1 MFAGRIFRVPSD
13 PPRMVEKTVR
23 SRVDDEPS
31 TSSPRWEV
39 FVRDEASDPLTYA
52 GSVVAADGETAH
64 EHASRL
70 FGWYA
75 AEMWVCPADE
85 IERYSSRE
93 PEDDGRDPEDEAEP
107 RVYEETEGTPRA
119 RER

>member
-1 MFAGRIFRVPSD
+1 
-13 PPRMVEKTVR
+13 MVEKTGR
-23 SRVDDEPS
+23 SRIDGEFARA
-31 TSSPRWEV
+31 SPRWEV
-39 FVRDEASDPLTYA
+39 FVRDEMSDQLTYA
-52 GSVVAADGETAH
+52 GSVIAGDGEAAH

-75 AEMWVCPADE
+75 VEVWVCPADE

-93 PEDDGRDPEDEAEP
+93 SEGDDRDPEDEAEP

>member
-1 MFAGRIFRVPSD
+1 
-13 PPRMVEKTVR
+13 MVEKTVR
-23 SRVDDEPS
+23 SRVDGQS
-31 TSSPRWEV
+31 LGSSPRWEV

-75 AEMWVCPADE
+75 VEVWVCPADDV
-85 IERYSSRE
+85 ERYSSRE
-93 PEDDGRDPEDEAEP
+93 NEPDDGSRAPGDGTEP

>member
-1 MFAGRIFRVPSD
+1 
-13 PPRMVEKTVR
+13 MVEKTVR
-23 SRVDDEPS
+23 SRVDGES
-31 TSSPRWEV
+31 SGSSPRWEV

-52 GSVVAADGETAH
+52 GSVVVADGETAH

-75 AEMWVCPADE
+75 VEVRVCPADE
-85 IERYSSRE
+85 VERYSSRE
-93 PEDDGRDPEDEAEP
+93 IEPEVDDRDSGDEADP

>member
-1 MFAGRIFRVPSD
+1 
-13 PPRMVEKTVR
+13 MVEKTVR
-23 SRVDDEPS
+23 SRVDDERV
-31 TSSPRWEV
+31 SSPRWEV

-75 AEMWVCPADE
+75 VEVWVCPADDV
-85 IERYSSRE
+85 ERYSARE
-93 PEDDGRDPEDEAEP
+93 TESEDGGRDSGDGTEP
-107 RVYEETEGTPRA
+107 RVYEETEGTPLA
-119 RER
+119 SER